1 MNKKLQYPC
10 SGIVQMKYC
19 GLKLTR
25 EVVTIDLMYDGG
37 FVAAFEQC
45 FNTRPGT
52 LLNLVNIDGNLSPE
66 SRQLWGQFLQYDFQ
80 IFCDFSISDIHM
92 VVADQQLKPYPDDEF
107 FQCAWRP
114 SNWLGTKEAELVVRR
129 NNARNR
135 GAPAIVP
142 ADNATQE
149 ELQRLRER
157 LQAAD
162 NKILDLEKAQKDV
175 K

>member
-1 MNKKLQYPC
+1 
-10 SGIVQMKYC
+10 MKYC

-66 SRQLWGQFLQYDFQ
+66 SRQLWDQFLQYDFQ

-129 NNARNR
+129 NNARIR